1 MNTPPALSKA
11 NPTEVLRRLQLT
23 VNRRLDGML
32 MGDYQGLVPGHGSE
46 LGETRL
52 YEPGDDVRRI
62 DWNVTARMQIPHIRE
77 TIADRELEL
86 TLVVDLSPSLQFGTA
101 NTTKRDLLVAAASAV
116 GMLAGRSANR
126 IGAVIA
132 TGQGIVTLP
141 PRSGRQA
148 LAAALHKVIV
158 TSPPDGSG
166 PVDLTKTLDAV
177 ARATRRRGMVV
188 VLSDFLT
195 PGPITWDRPLRGMA
209 HRHEVLAIEIV
220 DPRELELPNVGL
232 LDLVDPETGRAR
244 TIDTASTHL
253 RQRYTAAAQ
262 AQRQQIAGAIR
273 RSGASHLVLR
283 TDHDWLV
290 ELARFVASRRR
301 RGAGLSRGGPQAARL
316 A

>member
-1 MNTPPALSKA
+1 
-11 NPTEVLRRLQLT
+11 
-23 VNRRLDGML
+23 
-32 MGDYQGLVPGHGSE
+32 
-46 LGETRL
+46 
-52 YEPGDDVRRI
+52 
-62 DWNVTARMQIPHIRE
+62 
-77 TIADRELEL
+77 
-86 TLVVDLSPSLQFGTA
+86 
-101 NTTKRDLLVAAASAV
+101 
-116 GMLAGRSANR
+116 MLAGRSANR

-148 LAAALHKVIV
+148 LAATLHKLIV
-158 TSPPDGSG
+158 TTAPDDAADQSTSPKRSTPSVAP
-166 PVDLTKTLDAV
+166 PVAGGWWSCSPTSSRP
-177 ARATRRRGMVV
+177 AR
-188 VLSDFLT
+188 S
-195 PGPITWDRPLRGMA
+195 PWDRPLRGMA

-244 TIDTASTHL
+244 TIDTASARL
-253 RQRYTAAAQ
+253 RQRYAEAAQ
-262 AQRQQIAGAIR
+262 AQRRQIANAIR